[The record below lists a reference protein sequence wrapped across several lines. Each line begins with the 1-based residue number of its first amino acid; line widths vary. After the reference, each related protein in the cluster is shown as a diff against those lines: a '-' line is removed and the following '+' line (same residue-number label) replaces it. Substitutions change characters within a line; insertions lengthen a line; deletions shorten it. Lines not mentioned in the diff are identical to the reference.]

1 MDKIFILILM
11 VAIISCGPVRKITP
25 QVNVINKDSL
35 KLSNI
40 KKIDDKNCYDT
51 VALTASYKLTPQVR
65 KSISKGTVGNPI
77 PEKDPINITV
87 VDVNNETIYNKT
99 TQMGNVVYKIPNL
112 MHVRNS
118 YQVLVRI
125 SKSEANIYE
134 NINGEVSHSKIPIT
148 ETMQVNLIDDSPTD
162 SKNFDIVKDN
172 DSIQLVDTN
181 GTYTQWTWNVTPI
194 KVGTGKLK
202 VVISVIRDGN
212 KKDIVYEDSV
222 SIKMDL
228 PKQIVFWVNKYWQWL
243 MTSLIIPFV
252 VWLYK
257 KITKDETK

>member
-1 MDKIFILILM
+1 MRNILLLLLLF
-11 VAIISCGPVRKITP
+11 VASCTTVKKLPVQKE
-25 QVNVINKDSL
+25 VIKTDSL
-35 KLSNI
+35 KNDTSVICQDIVEN
-40 KKIDDKNCYDT
+40 KMVYTAPMVSSGHGKQTAPKVVQAADDELDK
-51 VALTASYKLTPQVR
+51 
-65 KSISKGTVGNPI
+65 
-77 PEKDPINITV
+77 EPINITV
-87 VDVNNETIYNKT
+87 VDVDNDRVYNKT
-99 TQMGNVVYKIPNL
+99 TQMGNVVYKIPNV

-172 DSIQLVDTN
+172 DSIQMVDTN
-181 GTYTQWTWNVTPI
+181 GTYTQWTWNVTPL

-202 VVISVIRDGN
+202 VVISIIRDGK
-212 KKDIVYEDSV
+212 KKDVVYEDSV
-222 SIKMDL
+222 SVKMDL
-228 PKQIVFWVNKYWQWL
+228 PKQIKFWFNKYWQWL
-243 MTSLIIPFV
+243 ITSIIIPFV

-257 KITKDETK
+257 KLTKEKE